1 MKKGLLSILAASDVL
16 VGCQNYD
23 DQFDALNTQITQLN
37 ATVDGLAGVQSD
49 VAALKGLIN
58 SLQGAVDSV
67 NSDLSAQLTEALA
80 DIEAVEAAVAD
91 VASGEDLAAV
101 QEDLDS
107 VGTDVE
113 ALLES
118 DSFFNGPLTINSD
131 ATLIFAETL
140 GQKVKVINGAFTVTG
155 WEGMDSAAVNAIT
168 AQMLTITG
176 DINVRMPSQSYAA
189 ITFPEL
195 TSAANVIMAQAGSYS
210 LPKLVSA
217 IAITFG
223 NNYSSKVT
231 IVDLRALTTVTT
243 LNTATVAA
251 DYTTSAISANTLQ
264 FDEAEEMHL
273 TSIGYYAPK
282 TLTLE
287 LEEGG
292 TLDLSAFK
300 SQDSEDKVRSVSLDV
315 TGASSVVLPNY
326 KNGSFTATDVETV
339 ELAEFYGNVTIEGVE
354 NITLGKSAQDITIN
368 DTATL
373 AAATINGI
381 TAPEDTTDKTGPV
394 LSLLNQTN
402 VETVNL
408 TGLFTSVDLT
418 GASNLTDLVMTAT
431 TNSLT
436 LVDNGDLN
444 SVDLEGAKI
453 AYFTLDNA
461 DDLTEVTL
469 AYTVATGKPNGQTAA
484 ITAGTLAITGNAKLT
499 SVSVPNANLIKTLT
513 IQNNAKLESID
524 FAKLKAVG
532 ATTDKANVLIGG
544 IAANLQNKL
553 NASKITDKVDPA
565 LTDIGSI
572 ESETKIETLKTYLA
586 AAVKVPGTSGVIVYL
601 DSADLFVLENDG
613 AADTERNNLEIT
625 TVADQDELTV
635 VNVTADDSTG
645 DTVRQTDTFVFDLD
659 VDAAKNYTPY
669 VAGDVLDV
677 NYDLIASKQFKVT
690 DTYLGNSVDDFTD
703 LVAYF
708 NGSGNVDDFTV
719 TMARDA
725 GHTAFYRITYLDAAG
740 APETVSVTGNIKFL
754 FGTASYAANVTA
766 TNGAAAIASSIAGV
780 INGLLSYTASA
791 DGNGFIQVSP
801 NVMGAGPGAANID
814 LSPNPLVSLPASL
827 SIYNVD
833 TDTDAILSATS
844 TNGAT
849 TTYALSVGAKMPRNS
864 VRVTIQNDLTGANRG
879 ATLNAGN
886 GKFAS
891 TASSTLTSA
900 GAGANMREHTGF
912 DAGEVNTYQYVA
924 TFAQI
929 DTAVPVPGSAVNKT
943 GWLD

>member
-1 MKKGLLSILAASDVL
+1 MKKGLLSILAASAIL

-23 DQFDALNTQITQLN
+23 DQFDALNTQITQLKS
-37 ATVDGLAGVQSD
+37 TVDGLAGVQSD

-101 QEDLDS
+101 QEDLDA
-107 VGTDVE
+107 VGTDVD

-131 ATLIFAETL
+131 ATLTFAETL

-176 DINVRMPSQSYAA
+176 DVKVRMPSQSYAA

-195 TSAANVIMAQAGSYS
+195 TSAANIIMAQAGSYS

-231 IVDLRALTTVTT
+231 MVDLRALTTVTS
-243 LNTATVAA
+243 LNTGTVAA
-251 DYTTSAISANTLQ
+251 DYTVSANSANTLQ

-292 TLDLSAFK
+292 TLDLTAFK
-300 SQDSEDKVRSVSLDV
+300 SQDSEDKVRSVTLNV

-326 KNGSFTATDVETV
+326 KNGSFTAIDVETV
-339 ELAEFYGNVTIEGVE
+339 DLAEFYGNVTIRGVE

-381 TAPEDTTDKTGPV
+381 TAPEDTTDKAGPV
-394 LSLLNQTN
+394 LNFNGQTN

-418 GASNLTDLVMTAT
+418 GASNLTDLTMSATA
-431 TNSLT
+431 NSLT
-436 LVDNGDLN
+436 LVNNGDL
-444 SVDLEGAKI
+444 STVDLEGAKI
-453 AYFTLDNA
+453 ADVTLDNA

-469 AYTVATGKPNGQTAA
+469 AHTVATGKPNGQAAA
-484 ITAGTLAITGNAKLT
+484 ITAGTLVITGNAKLVNVGVT
-499 SVSVPNANLIKTLT
+499 EANLLKTLT
-513 IQNNAKLESID
+513 IQNNAKLESVD
-524 FAKLKAVG
+524 FPKLKAVG
-532 ATTDKANVLIGG
+532 AATDKANVLIGG
-544 IAANLQNKL
+544 IAANEQNKL
-553 NASKITDKVDPA
+553 NASKITDKLDPA
-565 LTDIGSI
+565 TTDIGSI
-572 ESETKIETLKTYLA
+572 ESETKIETLKTYLVA
-586 AAVKVPGTSGVIVYL
+586 AAKVPGTSGVSVYM
-601 DSADLFVLENDG
+601 DSSDLFVIENDG

-625 TVADQDELTV
+625 TVADQAALTV
-635 VNVTADDSTG
+635 VNVTASTSTG
-645 DTVRQTDTFVFDLD
+645 NRVRETNSWVLDLA
-659 VDAAKNYTPY
+659 VDAAKNYTPHT
-669 VAGDVLDV
+669 AADIISLD
-677 NYDLIASKQFKVT
+677 YDIILAAQYKVG
-690 DTYLGNSVDDFTD
+690 DTYNGSTVDDFTD
-703 LVAYF
+703 LTAYF
-708 NGSGNVDDFTV
+708 NAAGDVDDFDV
-719 TMARDA
+719 TIARDA
-725 GHTAFYRITYLDAAG
+725 GHTAFYRVSYVDGVGAG
-740 APETVSVTGNIKFL
+740 ETVATTGDLKFL
-754 FGTASYAANVTA
+754 FGAVSAVANVTA
-766 TNGAAAIASSIAGV
+766 NDTGAAIAASIAGV
-780 INGLLSYTASA
+780 INGLASYTASA
-791 DGNGFIQVSP
+791 DANGFIQVQP
-801 NVMGAGPGAANID
+801 NLVAGAGAGNID
-814 LSPNPLVSLPASL
+814 LSPIPLVSLPASL
-827 SIYNVD
+827 SVYNVD
-833 TDTDAILSATS
+833 TDTTAILSATA
-844 TNGAT
+844 TNSAVDYT
-849 TTYALSVGAKMPRNS
+849 LSVGSKIARNQ
-864 VRVTIQNDLTGANRG
+864 VRVTIENTLTGSAR
-879 ATLNAGN
+879 AASWEAASAA
-886 GKFAS
+886 KFV
-891 TASSTLTSA
+891 A
-900 GAGANMREHTGF
+900 GAQTALVANTNMRAHTGF
-912 DAGEVNTYQYVA
+912 DAGEVNTFQYVA
-924 TFAQI
+924 AFADI
-929 DTAVPVPGSAVNKT
+929 DTVVTTAGATVNKT